1 MKYKSNK
8 TFCIWPMAAILDFT
22 QNHKNVMKHQATA
35 KNDIMVFILQQQFNV
50 LLNKTVWQQA
60 TQATWTM
67 PIRNSVSQ
75 NQIKTK
81 HTITGL
87 TGNLPG
93 RETNELYQHYKLNV
107 F

>member
-1 MKYKSNK
+1 M
-8 TFCIWPMAAILDFT
+8 
-22 QNHKNVMKHQATA
+22 
-35 KNDIMVFILQQQFNV
+35 

-81 HTITGL
+81 HTITGH
-87 TGNLPG
+87 LPG
-93 RETNELYQHYKLNV
+93 RETNELYEHYKLNV